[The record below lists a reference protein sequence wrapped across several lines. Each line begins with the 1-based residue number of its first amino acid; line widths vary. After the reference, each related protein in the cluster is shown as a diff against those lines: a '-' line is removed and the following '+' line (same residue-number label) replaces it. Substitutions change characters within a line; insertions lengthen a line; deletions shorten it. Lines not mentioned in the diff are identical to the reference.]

1 MTKWHLLLLL
11 LLPATLYAQAP
22 ESAYEQYLDY
32 NLLRFEGNTV
42 KAFNMG
48 KQLLDSADKLP
59 ANTRI
64 SFFYSIGKLY
74 EDNKEPEKAT
84 PLYEQVAA
92 AAPNYYVVHRA
103 LGYIYLQQLNQLQA
117 KLDAAPKNTVD
128 YTNLKAAYKT
138 EALKVLPHLEI
149 AQACDPSDET
159 LGIIKTLYTNIGDSK
174 ALNTLNERLAAI
186 SKNCLDILNDTP

>member
-1 MTKWHLLLLL
+1 MTKWYLLLLL
-11 LLPATLYAQAP
+11 LLPATLHAQAP

-128 YTNLKAAYKT
+128 YTNLKAAYKA
-138 EALKVLPHLEI
+138 EILKVLPHLEI